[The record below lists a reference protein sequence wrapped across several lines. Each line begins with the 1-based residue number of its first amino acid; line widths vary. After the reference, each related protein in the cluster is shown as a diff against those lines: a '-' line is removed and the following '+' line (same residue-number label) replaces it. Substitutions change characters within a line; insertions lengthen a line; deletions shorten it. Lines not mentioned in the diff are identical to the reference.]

1 MILLRAK
8 GRTEMEIAEIT
19 DFDREWVR
27 EMAGRDVLDQEVVE
41 FLRDFNNWLD
51 SQEISPAIFSG
62 N

>member
-1 MILLRAK
+1 
-8 GRTEMEIAEIT
+8 MEITEIT

-27 EMAGRDVLDQEVVE
+27 DMAGRDVLDQEVVE

-51 SQEISPAIFSG
+51 SQEISPEIFSG